1 MLDRPQVS
9 GEGTGY
15 LIHCDIAQFDHHGSF
30 APLSTTSQPIRYS
43 FDHTY
48 SGFEANKSH
57 LLNPTMIYNDRSN
70 LYSTA
75 LHEGGQGTN
84 TNSTSNNN
92 TMILIHGGP
101 TQELEFSQ
109 GEDDREAMAD
119 ELFVKK
125 RLY

>member
-1 MLDRPQVS
+1 MK
-9 GEGTGY
+9 
-15 LIHCDIAQFDHHGSF
+15 
-30 APLSTTSQPIRYS
+30 YS

-101 TQELEFSQ
+101 TQELEFS
-109 GEDDREAMAD
+109 
-119 ELFVKK
+119 
-125 RLY
+125 